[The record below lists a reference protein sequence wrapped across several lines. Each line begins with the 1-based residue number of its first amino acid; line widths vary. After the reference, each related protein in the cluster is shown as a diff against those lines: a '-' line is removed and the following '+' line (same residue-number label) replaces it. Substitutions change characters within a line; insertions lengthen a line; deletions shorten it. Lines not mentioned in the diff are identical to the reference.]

1 MLVKVTIIST
11 SDTGGGAAIA
21 ANRLLNAL
29 RHQND
34 DVRLLVQEKKTTHPL
49 VVSIVNNWLQQ
60 KWAFLRFAFDR
71 LHFVWYEKNKQ
82 VRFSFSQAKIGID
95 ISQNALIQKSD
106 IIHLHWINFGFLSLD
121 AIQKLIET
129 QKPIVWTLHDMWLF
143 TGGCHYSR
151 ACTQYQQ
158 SCGNCSEFLKKPS
171 PTDLSNQVWQAKQ
184 KLLQNANI
192 SVVACSQWLA
202 EKAKTSALL
211 KGKKIVSIPNPID
224 TSLFKP
230 TEKPIAQQHFHL
242 DPTKRYILFAAAKIS
257 DVRKGFA
264 YFKEALEILKKE
276 YSVDNK
282 AVELIIFGQ
291 TQASDFENLPFKVN
305 ALGKLSDLA
314 TISLAYSAAS
324 VFVISSL
331 EDNLPNTIMESLA
344 CGTPVV
350 GFETGGIPEM
360 IEHQQNGYLAPFKSA
375 EGLAKGIFWTLYQ
388 ADYESLCKNARKK
401 VVSTYAE
408 EVVAQQYQALYE
420 SL

>member
-1 MLVKVTIIST
+1 MKITILSTFDTFGGASIAAFRLNKALNDNGLDSKMLVQDKKGKAPNVETIATNWFLKKV
-11 SDTGGGAAIA
+11 
-21 ANRLLNAL
+21 AL
-29 RHQND
+29 
-34 DVRLLVQEKKTTHPL
+34 
-49 VVSIVNNWLQQ
+49 
-60 KWAFLRFAFDR
+60 ARFAFDR
-71 LHFVWYEKNKQ
+71 YQFAFYEKSKA
-82 VRFSFSQAKIGID
+82 VRFIFSQAKIGID

-151 ACTQYQQ
+151 DCTQYQQ
-158 SCGNCSEFLKKPS
+158 SCGNCSEFLKNPS

-184 KLLQNANI
+184 KLLHNANI
-192 SVVACSQWLA
+192 SVVACSHWLA
-202 EKAKTSALL
+202 EKAKTSTLL
-211 KGKKIVSIPNPID
+211 EGKKIVSIPNPID

-344 CGTPVV
+344 CGTPAV

-360 IEHQQNGYLAPFKSA
+360 IEHQQNGFLAPFKSA

-401 VVSTYAE
+401 VLSTYAE

>member
-1 MLVKVTIIST
+1 MKITILST
-11 SDTGGGAAIA
+11 FDTFGGASIA
-21 ANRLLNAL
+21 AFRLNKALNDNGLDSKMIVQDKKGKAPNVETIATNWFLKKVAL
-29 RHQND
+29 
-34 DVRLLVQEKKTTHPL
+34 
-49 VVSIVNNWLQQ
+49 
-60 KWAFLRFAFDR
+60 ARFAFDR
-71 LHFVWYEKNKQ
+71 YQFAFYEKSKA
-82 VRFSFSQAKIGID
+82 VRFIFSQAKIGID
-95 ISQNALIQKSD
+95 VSQNTLIKKSD

-151 ACTQYQQ
+151 DCTQYQQ

-314 TISLAYSAAS
+314 TISFAYSAAS

-388 ADYESLCKNARKK
+388 ADYESLCENARKK
-401 VVSTYAE
+401 VLSTYAE

>member
-1 MLVKVTIIST
+1 MKVTILST

-21 ANRLLNAL
+21 ASRLLNAL
-29 RHQND
+29 NHQQGD
-34 DVRLLVQEKKTTHPL
+34 ATLLVQEKRTTNSA
-49 VVSIVNNWLQQ
+49 VVSIVSNWFQQ
-60 KWAFLRFAFDR
+60 KWAFLRFALDR
-71 LHFVWYEKNKQ
+71 LQFVRYEKDKQ

-95 ISQNALIQKSD
+95 ISQNPLIQKSD
-106 IIHLHWINFGFLSLD
+106 ILHLHWINFGFLSLD

-151 ACTQYQQ
+151 DCTHYQQ
-158 SCGNCSEFLKKPS
+158 SCGNCSEFLKSPS
-171 PTDLSNQVWQAKQ
+171 PTDLSNQVWQSKK
-184 KLLQNANI
+184 KLLHNANI
-192 SVVACSQWLA
+192 SIVACSHWLA
-202 EKAKTSALL
+202 EKAQTSTLL
-211 KGKKIVSIPNPID
+211 AGKKIVSIPNPID

-230 TEKPIAQQHFHL
+230 TEKRIAQQHFQL
-242 DPTKRYILFAAAKIS
+242 DTNKRYILFAAAKIS

-264 YFKEALEILKKE
+264 YFKEALDILTKE

-282 AVELIIFGQ
+282 VVELIIFGQ

-305 ALGKLSDLA
+305 ALGKLSDLT
-314 TISLAYSAAS
+314 TIALAYSAAS

-360 IEHQQNGYLAPFKSA
+360 IEHQQNGYLATFKSA
-375 EGLAKGIFWTLYQ
+375 DELAKGIFWTLYQ
-388 ADYESLCKNARKK
+388 ADYEALCENARKK
-401 VVSTYAE
+401 VLSTYAE
-408 EVVAQQYQALYE
+408 AVVAQQYQALYE
-420 SL
+420 SLL

>member
-1 MLVKVTIIST
+1 MKITILSTFDTFGGASIAAFRLNKALNDNGLDSKMLVQDKKGKAPNVETIATNWFLKKV
-11 SDTGGGAAIA
+11 
-21 ANRLLNAL
+21 AL
-29 RHQND
+29 
-34 DVRLLVQEKKTTHPL
+34 
-49 VVSIVNNWLQQ
+49 
-60 KWAFLRFAFDR
+60 ARFAFDR
-71 LHFVWYEKNKQ
+71 YQFAFYEKSKA
-82 VRFSFSQAKIGID
+82 VRFIFSQAKIGID

-151 ACTQYQQ
+151 DCTQYQQ
-158 SCGNCSEFLKKPS
+158 SCGNCSEFLKNPS

-202 EKAKTSALL
+202 EKARTSTLL
-211 KGKKIVSIPNPID
+211 AGKNIIAIPNPID
-224 TSLFKP
+224 TAVFKP
-230 TEKPIAQQHFHL
+230 SEKTLAQQHFHL

-264 YFKEALEILKKE
+264 YFKDALEILKKE

-344 CGTPVV
+344 CGTPAV

-401 VVSTYAE
+401 VLSTYAE

>member
-1 MLVKVTIIST
+1 MKITILSTFDTFGGASIAAFRLNKALNDNGLDSKMLVQDKKGKAPNVETIATNWFLKKV
-11 SDTGGGAAIA
+11 
-21 ANRLLNAL
+21 AL
-29 RHQND
+29 
-34 DVRLLVQEKKTTHPL
+34 
-49 VVSIVNNWLQQ
+49 
-60 KWAFLRFAFDR
+60 ARFAFDR
-71 LHFVWYEKNKQ
+71 YQFAFYEKSKA
-82 VRFSFSQAKIGID
+82 VRFIFSQAKIGID
-95 ISQNALIQKSD
+95 ISQNTLIQKSD

-158 SCGNCSEFLKKPS
+158 SCGNCSEFLKNPS

-184 KLLQNANI
+184 KLLKNANI
-192 SVVACSQWLA
+192 SVVACSHWLA

-211 KGKKIVSIPNPID
+211 KGKKIISIPNPID

-230 TEKPIAQQHFHL
+230 TEKPIAQQHFQL

-282 AVELIIFGQ
+282 SVELIIFGQ

-324 VFVISSL
+324 VFVVSSL

-344 CGTPVV
+344 CGTPAV